1 LTVRILDRTII
12 GRFLWNF
19 GVLFALLFLFAA
31 SIDVILQL
39 EKFLRA
45 AAAAAEQGR
54 YGNRFTAFAGVVL
67 EFHGPRA
74 FQFFQFMVGLLGIGA
89 MGFTFAQMHRTRELV
104 AVMAAGVPLRRCV
117 WAVLAAAAALNLLG
131 YANQELVLPRFA
143 DRLMLDHSDLARAN
157 RAAFQVPLT
166 RDSSGNLMYA
176 ASFDPETRRIGG
188 FLGLERD
195 ASGSLVRRTTATA
208 AEWDDDRGA
217 WRLTGGLSVVRDPQV
232 REGSTQAKPPEPV
245 AEWRTDLSP
254 KAVAARHYRLFAQ
267 MLSSA
272 DLGRI
277 ASAGAL
283 ERSQA
288 DRMQL
293 GRVGSVL
300 VNLLVLVA
308 AIPFFLQRGPTNMLQ
323 MSILCAAS
331 CVPAVIVSAIVM
343 AAPIAGLPPAIA
355 VALPVAALIPVA
367 VARVSWLPS

>member
-1 LTVRILDRTII
+1 MRIIDRTIVA
-12 GRFLWNF
+12 RFLWNF
-19 GVLFALLFLFAA
+19 AVLFVLLFLFAS

-45 AAAAAEQGR
+45 AGAAVEQGR
-54 YGNRFTAFAGVVL
+54 HSSRAAAFVAAVA
-67 EFHGPRA
+67 EFHGPRI
-74 FQFFQFMVGLLGIGA
+74 FQFFQFMVGLLAVGA